1 MLEKFWKEVPS
12 QFFTATGTSDGVVT
26 VAATSPFKIKQF
38 VVVLNPSL
46 PSIVGEIKAILS
58 ETQIAIGP
66 QGPNP
71 NMRID
76 FSSYGTSSTISA
88 PEQPR
93 PSIPIQE
100 IDRWTYEE
108 EPTVARRTI
117 PVDEAGNI
125 LKFVRSAPGQA
136 KSMAVNVD
144 NLTFT
149 TFNEARVS
157 DSLQGNA
164 QGQAISVGNSPI
176 EAKGGATALATR
188 KGLFIM
194 PIDKNMYMGFSNA
207 VTVVNGMPIFINQ
220 MIYIPATAQMSI
232 WLVHN
237 HSGSAE
243 ARIWEVG

>member
-12 QFFTATGTSDGVVT
+12 QFFTTFGTADGIVTIATTAS
-26 VAATSPFKIKQF
+26 FKIKQF

-46 PSIVGEIKAILS
+46 PSIAGEIKAILS
-58 ETQIAIGP
+58 ETQMAIGP
-66 QGPNP
+66 QGVGP

-76 FSSYGTSSTISA
+76 FSSYGANSTISA
-88 PEQPR
+88 PEQTR
-93 PSIPIQE
+93 PTIPIQE
-100 IDRWTYEE
+100 IERWTYEE
-108 EPTVARRTI
+108 EPTVARRI
-117 PVDEAGNI
+117 VPVDEAGNI
-125 LKFVRSAPGQA
+125 LKFVRSVPGQP

-144 NLTFT
+144 NMTFT

-164 QGQAISVGNSPI
+164 QGQAILVGNSPI
-176 EAKGGATALATR
+176 EAKGGASSLATR

-194 PIDKNMYMGFSNA
+194 PIDKNLYMGFSNT
-207 VTVVNGMPIFINQ
+207 VTITNGIPIFINQ

-237 HSGSAE
+237 NAGTAE